1 MIRTRAHATA
11 EDASNGYEAVASK
24 FMEQRE
30 QSSIGVAT
38 ILRWAQALP
47 PGASILD
54 LGCGHGLPIS
64 MALINDGFI
73 IYGIDASTTLT
84 SAFRSRF
91 PDAHVTCEAVE
102 GSSFFDRTFN
112 GVLAV
117 GLIFLLTAE
126 AQRDLIRR
134 VAQVLNPGGRFLF
147 TSPADACAWTDV
159 LTGRQS
165 LSLGTEDYKGVLTG
179 AGLALLGEY
188 LDEGENH
195 YFDAVSEPG

>member
-1 MIRTRAHATA
+1 MSNSTHATA

-38 ILRWAQALP
+38 ILRWAHALP

-64 MALINDGFI
+64 MALINDGFV

-84 SAFRSRF
+84 SAFRNRF

-102 GSSFFDRTFN
+102 GSSFFGRTFN

-165 LSLGTEDYKGVLTG
+165 LSLGAEDYKGVLTG

-195 YFDAVSEPG
+195 YYDAVK